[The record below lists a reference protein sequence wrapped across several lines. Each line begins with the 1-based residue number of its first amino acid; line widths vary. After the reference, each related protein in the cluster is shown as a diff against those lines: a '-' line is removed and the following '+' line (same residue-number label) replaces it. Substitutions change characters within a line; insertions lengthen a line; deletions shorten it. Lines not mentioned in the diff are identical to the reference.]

1 MLVEGS
7 RILRVRP
14 SGIPEEMKQ
23 ARRWVCWTA
32 VPKTR
37 KDGTVQLTKEPRRAD
52 QPARKTSSTDLS
64 TWAEIDAAMAAV
76 LESRVASTANRSPY
90 MQRRYGAS
98 THYPSRQT
106 TSLSVASGAV
116 VRRAL

>member
-14 SGIPEEMKQ
+14 SGIPAEMKQ

-37 KDGTVQLTKEPRRAD
+37 KDGTVQFTKEPRRAD
-52 QPARKTSSTDLS
+52 EPSRKASSTDAS
-64 TWAEIDAAMAAV
+64 TWSEFDTAMAAV
-76 LESRVASTANRSPY
+76 LESRVAGTANRSPY

-98 THYPSRQT
+98 THNPSRQT

-116 VRRAL
+116 VRGAL